1 MAAAVKTVPAFEPE
15 LLEEVLEERP
25 SAPPPLPD
33 AAAHKWL
40 VAIAVMLGA
49 TLEILDSSIVNVCL
63 PHMQGSFSASVDEV
77 TWIITSYIVANG
89 IMIPLTGWISSRFGR
104 KRYFLVSVA
113 VFVGASALCGA
124 AGSMTQMVVFR
135 LIQGAAGAAMIP
147 SSQAILMETFPPGEQ
162 ALAMAMYG
170 VGIVAAPV
178 LGPTL
183 GGWITDNWSW
193 RWNFYINIPI
203 GIVAALMVY
212 IFVHDPQFMRE
223 ARKKAR
229 RVDYLGI
236 AYLALGLGMLQIV
249 LDRGQRADWF
259 AATWVCVFTAASA
272 LMLAL
277 LVIHE
282 LRFPEPIL
290 DLRILKIPTFVIA
303 VSMITFMYLI
313 LYGANLLNPLFF
325 QELLGYPAWRAGLT
339 VMPRGLGTLVAMLVI
354 AQLARRGV
362 DTRWLVGVGFAGL
375 AYSLWA
381 MGHWTLEVGPRNI
394 MLPILVSGAAG
405 GLIFPTMSAATLACV
420 ERERMG
426 YAASLYA
433 MMRNTGSA
441 IGISLVSNML
451 SSHQQI
457 HQSYLAEHV
466 TIFDAW
472 KLDQAGSRMPGAPQ
486 LHLLNGLVTHQVQG
500 FGMIYANIQ
509 RQAALMTYNDIYR
522 MLAVMAMLLIP
533 TFLLLKKTRGG
544 ASVAH

>member
-1 MAAAVKTVPAFEPE
+1 MAAAAPILDPIRSEE
-15 LLEEVLEERP
+15 LRP
-25 SAPPPLPD
+25 QRPLPAPPQAPEG
-33 AAAHKWL
+33 AAPYKWL

-63 PHMQGSFSASVDEV
+63 PHMQGTFSASVDEV

-89 IMIPLTGWISSRFGR
+89 IMIPLTGWISERFGR
-104 KRYFLVSVA
+104 KRYFLISVG
-113 VFVGASALCGA
+113 VFVAASAACGA
-124 AGSMTQMVVFR
+124 AQSLTQIVIFR

-193 RWNFYINIPI
+193 RWNFYINIPL
-203 GIVAALMVY
+203 GIVAAVMVT
-212 IFVHDPQFMRE
+212 IFVHDPDFMRE

-229 RVDYLGI
+229 RIDYMGI
-236 AYLALGLGMLQIV
+236 VYLALGLGLLQIV

-259 AATWVCVFTAASA
+259 AATWVCVFTAAA
-272 LMLAL
+272 AAMLVA

-282 LRFPEPIL
+282 VRFPEPIL
-290 DLRILKIPTFVIA
+290 DLTILKIPLFVIA

-325 QELLGYPAWRAGLT
+325 QELLGYPAWRAGLA
-339 VMPRGLGTLVAMLVI
+339 VVPRGIGTLASMLLI
-354 AQLARRGV
+354 AQLARRGL

-375 AYSLWA
+375 AYALWT
-381 MGHWTLEVGPRNI
+381 MGHWTLDVGTDNI
-394 MLPILVSGAAG
+394 RLAIFLSGVGG

-451 SSHQQI
+451 NSRQQI

-466 TIFDAW
+466 TVFDAW
-472 KLDQAGSRMPGAPQ
+472 KLDHAGAQMPGAPQ
-486 LHLLNGLVTHQVQG
+486 LHLLSGLMTHQPQG
-500 FGMIYANIQ
+500 LGMIYAEIQ

-522 MLAVMAMLLIP
+522 MLAVMAALLIP
-533 TFLLLKKTRGG
+533 AFLLLKRTAGG
-544 ASVAH
+544 SSVAH

>member
-1 MAAAVKTVPAFEPE
+1 MAAAAPSLVPISELQPQKTAAPAARPPE
-15 LLEEVLEERP
+15 
-25 SAPPPLPD
+25 APGRAP
-33 AAAHKWL
+33 HKWL

-89 IMIPLTGWISSRFGR
+89 IMIPLTGWISERFGR
-104 KRYFLVSVA
+104 KRYFLISVGI
-113 VFVGASALCGA
+113 FVAASAACGA
-124 AGSMTQMVVFR
+124 AQSMTQIVLFR
-135 LIQGAAGAAMIP
+135 LVQGAAGAAMIP

-162 ALAMAMYG
+162 AMAMAMYG

-178 LGPTL
+178 MGPTL

-203 GIVAALMVY
+203 GIVAAIMVTV
-212 IFVHDPQFMRE
+212 FVHDPDFMRE
-223 ARKKAR
+223 ARNKAR
-229 RVDYLGI
+229 RIDYLGI
-236 AYLALGLGMLQIV
+236 VYLALGLGLLQIV

-259 AATWVCVFTAASA
+259 AATWVCVFTASA
-272 LMLAL
+272 VLMLTM

-290 DLRILKIPTFVIA
+290 YLTILKIPLFVIA

-325 QELLGYPAWRAGLT
+325 QELLGYPAWRAGLA
-339 VMPRGLGTLVAMLVI
+339 VVPRSVGTLVSMLVI
-354 AQLARRGV
+354 AQMARRGI
-362 DTRWLVGVGFAGL
+362 DTRALVGVGFAL
-375 AYSLWA
+375 MAWALWT
-381 MGHWTLEVGPRNI
+381 MGHWTLDVGMDNI
-394 MLPILVSGAAG
+394 RLAIFVSGVGG

-441 IGISLVSNML
+441 IGISLVSNLLGSRQQM
-451 SSHQQI
+451 HQA
-457 HQSYLAEHV
+457 YLGEHV

-472 KLDQAGSRMPGAPQ
+472 RLDQAGARMPGAPD
-486 LHLLNGLVTHQVQG
+486 LHLLHGLATHQPQG
-500 FGMIYANIQ
+500 FGMIYAEIQ

-522 MLAVMAMLLIP
+522 MLAVMAALLIP
-533 TFLLLKKTRGG
+533 SFLLLKRTVGKP
-544 ASVAH
+544 VPAH